1 MAEAETL
8 VRKDGPE
15 PPGRPGQPGQPEPH
29 AYGSPFSP
37 GYLGFVAAN
46 GFSAVGNS
54 AWFVALTVVL
64 TETASPTVT
73 GAVLAL
79 CSLPALLGLLI
90 GGAVVDRTGPRR
102 VMVVADLLR
111 CAVQA
116 AAAVVAWLGHLSVP
130 VFVAVLL
137 LTNLMDAFFMPASG
151 ALRPR
156 LLPREHLLR
165 GNSLFL
171 LGARGGQALG
181 GPVGALLMGVGG
193 AALVAGFDAVSFAV
207 SAVAV
212 LLLRAP
218 AVRQAVPT
226 AAPSPGKAE
235 DGGGPPPEGLPAR
248 IREGLRY
255 IRGHR
260 DLFWLIVLI
269 GLSELASMGPVNVG
283 LVLLADRYGTP
294 LGVGALLTAFT
305 LGAVASFLI
314 STAWPTRRRSGGMV
328 VVGVT
333 GQGLLLAVLGLIGSF
348 GPAVA
353 VYFGLGMLSGLVGN
367 VLGSLVQ
374 RWAAPEVRGRVMS
387 VLNMTAFTAV
397 PVGNLMLGVLVNAV
411 GLPATMLLHG
421 ALAGLAALIAALR
434 PAIGKARL
442 D

>member
-1 MAEAETL
+1 MAETETL
-8 VRKDGPE
+8 TRKDGP
-15 PPGRPGQPGQPEPH
+15 GQPEQH
-29 AYGSPFSP
+29 AFGSPFHP
-37 GYLGFVAAN
+37 GYLGFVVAN
-46 GFSAVGNS
+46 GFSAIGNS

-64 TETASPTVT
+64 TEIASPTVV

-79 CSLPALLGLLI
+79 SSLPALLGLLV

-102 VMVVADLLR
+102 VMIVADLLR
-111 CAVQA
+111 CAIQA
-116 AAAVVAWLGHLSVP
+116 AAAVIAWAGHLSVV

-171 LGARGGQALG
+171 LGSRGGQAVG
-181 GPVGALLMGVGG
+181 GPIGAVLMGAGG

-212 LLLRAP
+212 LLMRIPAVLRAP
-218 AVRQAVPT
+218 AAPPEQ
-226 AAPSPGKAE
+226 AAPEAAA
-235 DGGGPPPEGLPAR
+235 PPPEGLAAR

-260 DLFWLIVLI
+260 DLFWLMVLI

-283 LVLLADRYGTP
+283 LVLLADRFGTP

-314 STAWPTRRRSGGMV
+314 TTAWPTRRRSGGV
-328 VVGVT
+328 VVAGVAA
-333 GQGLLLAVLGLIGSF
+333 QGLLLAGLGLVGSF
-348 GPAVA
+348 VPAV
-353 VYFGLGMLSGLVGN
+353 VLYFGLGVLSGMVGN

-374 RWAAPEVRGRVMS
+374 RWSAPEVRGRVMS
-387 VLNMTAFTAV
+387 VLTMTAFMAA
-397 PVGNLMLGVLVNAV
+397 PVGNLLLGVLVNAV
-411 GLPATMLLHG
+411 GLPATMVLHG
-421 ALAGLAALIAALR
+421 AVAGLAAVIALVR
-434 PAIGKARL
+434 PAIGRARL